1 MKHIANTS
9 NAEFYLSADDVMDR
23 FTISRTTLFRW
34 IRHRGFPSA
43 RRIGGKRYF
52 RRAEVNAWD
61 EAQAGAPLDKP
72 DTALGLPIVS
82 GVIQSYD
89 DFVQAMR
96 ARRVDIKL
104 SSMETEAKSG
114 LQEGYIPKLENPGTK
129 YGRGVGPDTL
139 PLWLGALRVGIVLV
153 DIPRR
158 PRAGKMAEKPAAD
171 EEDLEMLE
179 SMKRLLDASEITQ
192 KLAAAR
198 WIFEHYQRMATGR
211 RA

>member
-1 MKHIANTS
+1 MKHMANTS

-52 RRAEVNAWD
+52 RRSEVNAWD

-96 ARRVDIKL
+96 ARRVDMKL

-158 PRAGKMAEKPAAD
+158 PRAGKMAEKPLAD
-171 EEDLEMLE
+171 EDEKELARGMLALLENGSE
-179 SMKRLLDASEITQ
+179 AERFTASAWI
-192 KLAAAR
+192 AAYCDRKTRHA
-198 WIFEHYQRMATGR
+198 A
-211 RA
+211 